1 MFKYKYDKYKGK
13 ELERKNIVVDNKVND
28 AVQDINLVK
37 VEIQNLLERLRI
49 LETKQEDEDEIE
61 IVNNT

>member
-49 LETKQEDEDEIE
+49 LETK
-61 IVNNT
+61 